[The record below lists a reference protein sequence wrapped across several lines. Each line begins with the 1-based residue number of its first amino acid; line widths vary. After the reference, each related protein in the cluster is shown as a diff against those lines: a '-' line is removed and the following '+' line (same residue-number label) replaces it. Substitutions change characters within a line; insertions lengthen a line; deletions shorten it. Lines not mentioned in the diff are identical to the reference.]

1 MNSVLSLG
9 IEEKV
14 KRAKGGEKMAD
25 YLVKALAYDG
35 VVRAYAVNATD
46 TVAEAQRRHETWH
59 TASAA
64 LGRALVGTLLLG
76 STLKGEDKLT
86 VKILGDGPAGA
97 IIVDGNAKGEVKG
110 YIQNPKVALPLN
122 AQGKIDV
129 RGAVGTQGLFVV
141 IKDLGLKEP
150 FTGQTPIVSGELG
163 EDFTYYLASSEQI
176 PSAVGL
182 SVLVNPDD
190 TIRTAGGFMLQ
201 IMPGAS
207 EELISRLEQ
216 KLASLPRVSSLLDS
230 GMTPEQILETIL
242 DDTTIFYLETQPVC
256 FKCDCNKDKFATAL
270 ITLGTKE
277 LQEMIDEDHG
287 AETVCSF
294 CGNKYHFSEQDLQGL
309 ITEIEENK

>member
-1 MNSVLSLG
+1 MT
-9 IEEKV
+9 
-14 KRAKGGEKMAD
+14 AD

-59 TASAA
+59 TSSAA
-64 LGRALVGTLLLG
+64 LGRSLVGGLLLG
-76 STLKGEDKLT
+76 ATLKGEDKLT
-86 VKILGDGPAGA
+86 VKIMGDGPAGA
-97 IIVDGNAKGEVKG
+97 IIIDSNAKGEVKG

-122 AQGKIDV
+122 AQGKLDV
-129 RGAVGTQGLFVV
+129 RGAVGTQGLFTV

-163 EDFTYYLASSEQI
+163 EDFTYYLASSEQV

-190 TIRTAGGFMLQ
+190 SIQTAGGFMIQ

-207 EELISRLEQ
+207 DEIITRLEQ
-216 KLASLPRVSSLLDS
+216 KLATLPRVSSLLAD

-242 DDTTIFYLETQPVC
+242 DDTTIFYLETMPVQ
-256 FKCDCNKDKFATAL
+256 FKCDCSKEKFATAL
-270 ITLGTKE
+270 ITLGTAE
-277 LQEMIDEDHG
+277 LNEMIEEDHG

-294 CGNKYHFSEQDLQGL
+294 CGNKYHFSEQDLHELVQ
-309 ITEIEENK
+309 EIEGK

>member
-1 MNSVLSLG
+1 MSQ
-9 IEEKV
+9 
-14 KRAKGGEKMAD
+14 RRRKMAD

-86 VKILGDGPAGA
+86 VKIMGDGPAGA

-129 RGAVGTQGLFVV
+129 KGAVGTQGLFTV

-150 FTGQTPIVSGELG
+150 FTRQTPIVSGELG

-176 PSAVGL
+176 PSVVGL

-190 TIRTAGGFMLQ
+190 TVQTAGGFMLQ

-256 FKCDCNKDKFATAL
+256 FKCDCSKDKFAAAL
-270 ITLGTKE
+270 ITLGSQE